1 MDEYIA
7 KFEAAAKDPAYQ
19 AWRKRQVDAAQE
31 VGGHE
36 QRLFD
41 EWTAEKN
48 ARINSAATEDDEA
61 GSGNVV
67 SIESPINANVWKV
80 LVKPGDILEK
90 GQTVA
95 VLEAMKMEINIIVDE
110 GQDGAVVT
118 KISQPPGS
126 VVSPGMVVVEGRR
139 ED

>member
-1 MDEYIA
+1 
-7 KFEAAAKDPAYQ
+7 
-19 AWRKRQVDAAQE
+19 
-31 VGGHE
+31 VGEHE

-41 EWTAEKN
+41 EWTADKN
-48 ARINSAATEDDEA
+48 ARNNAITTEDDDA
-61 GSGNVV
+61 VSGNVV

-80 LVKPGDILEK
+80 LVKPGDVLEK

-110 GQDGAVVT
+110 GQAGAVVT